1 MIPFRFIIVLIAHF
15 LADPASASSHQ
26 ALVLVRGEGFRPEFR
41 EVELQD
47 LSSDQRFEGKYFKI
61 VKGTDAVPI
70 LLNDP
75 DPELRLKAGT
85 VYYHLTLARQFWVQ
99 HMSSEFV
106 KSLPQLVIRLQ
117 MTRAFSDLAH
127 YQHEGVPPEY
137 NNALS
142 IPPGEPMEGVGGDPW
157 GSEIWFRP
165 SHQIMTRDLPGSG
178 LQATRNPISAYLQ
191 ALTRPFQEGVARRLI
206 QITLQ
211 HFFNP
216 ATLTTPYRN
225 QVMGQFGTLALG
237 TLILKGGRYLDP
249 LFLEKYYYLDTAMI
263 PEIIY
268 HEFSH
273 IALSD
278 HLKLTLS
285 TPMLEGLAD
294 YYATAVSGNP
304 AIASNIRQYSLSM
317 PKNGRN
323 PIRYDPALETLYYSN
338 SDFVLSTLWRVRD
351 LFPERADALILRASL
366 GLSTARSDI
375 RHDLIRA
382 LLEACRDSCP
392 APRAD
397 RLRLM
402 QSFEEKGF

>member
-1 MIPFRFIIVLIAHF
+1 MIPFRFLMMIAEA
-15 LADPASASSHQ
+15 LACPASASSHQ
-26 ALVLVRGEGFRPEFR
+26 APVLVRGEGFRPELR

-47 LSSDQRFEGKYFKI
+47 LSSDLRFEGKYFKI
-61 VKGTDAVPI
+61 VKGVDEVPI

-85 VYYHLTLARQFWVQ
+85 VYYHLSLARQFWVQ
-99 HMSSEFV
+99 HLSSEFV
-106 KSLPQLVIRLQ
+106 KSLPPLVIRLE
-117 MTRAFSDLAH
+117 MTRVFSDLAH
-127 YQHEGVPPEY
+127 YQHEGVTPEY

-157 GSEIWFRP
+157 GNEIWFRP
-165 SHQIMTRDLPGSG
+165 KKQIFTRDLPGSG
-178 LQATRNPISAYLQ
+178 LSSSGNPISAYLQ
-191 ALTRPFQEGVARRLI
+191 ALTRPIKDSVASRLI

-211 HFFNP
+211 QWFHP
-216 ATLTTPYRN
+216 ATLVTPYRN
-225 QVMGQFGTLALG
+225 QVLQQVGTLALG
-237 TLILKGGRYLDP
+237 SLILKGSRYLDSW
-249 LFLEKYYYLDTAMI
+249 FLEKYYYLDTAMI

-278 HLKLTLS
+278 QLKLTLS
-285 TPMLEGLAD
+285 TPVLEGLAD
-294 YYATAVSGNP
+294 YFATAISGNP
-304 AIASNIRQYSLSM
+304 EIASNIRQYSLSM
-317 PKNGRN
+317 PKDGRN
-323 PIRYDPALETLYYSN
+323 PIRYDPAFETLYYSN

-351 LFPERADALILRASL
+351 LFPEHADSLILKARL
-366 GLSTARSDI
+366 RLSTARSDI

-382 LLEACRDSCP
+382 LLETCRDGCQ

>member
-1 MIPFRFIIVLIAHF
+1 MILFRFLMMMAQA
-15 LADPASASSHQ
+15 LADPATASSHH
-26 ALVLVRGEGFRPEFR
+26 AMVLVRGDGFRPEFR
-41 EVELQD
+41 EVELQG
-47 LSSDQRFEGKYFKI
+47 LNSDQRFDGKYFKI
-61 VKGTDAVPI
+61 VKGVDEVPI

-85 VYYHLTLARQFWVQ
+85 VYYHLSLARQFWVQ
-99 HMSSEFV
+99 HLSSEFV
-106 KSLPQLVIRLQ
+106 RSLPTLVIRLE
-117 MTRAFSDLAH
+117 MPRAFSDLAH
-127 YQHEGVPPEY
+127 YQHEGVAPEY

-142 IPPGEPMEGVGGDPW
+142 IPHGVPMDGVGVEPW
-157 GSEIWFRP
+157 GNEIWFRP
-165 SHQIMTRDLPGSG
+165 KKQILTRDLPESGLSGSG
-178 LQATRNPISAYLQ
+178 NPLSAYLQ
-191 ALTRPFQEGVARRLI
+191 ALTKPIQESVVSRLI
-206 QITLQ
+206 QLTLQ
-211 HFFNP
+211 QWFYP
-216 ATLTTPYRN
+216 ATRTTPYRN
-225 QVMGQFGTLALG
+225 QVLWQVGTLAVG
-237 TLILKGGRYLDP
+237 TLLLKGSRYLDS

-268 HEFSH
+268 HEFAH

-294 YYATAVSGNP
+294 YFATAVSGNP
-304 AIASNIRQYSLSM
+304 EIASNIRQYSLSM

-323 PIRYDPALETLYYSN
+323 PVRYDPAFETLYYSN

-351 LFPERADALILRASL
+351 LFPERADLLILTASQR
-366 GLSTARSDI
+366 LSTARSDI

-382 LLEACRDSCP
+382 LLEACRDSCA

-402 QSFEEKGF
+402 QSFVEKGF

>member
-1 MIPFRFIIVLIAHF
+1 MIPFRFLMMMIAQA
-15 LADPASASSHQ
+15 LAEPTSASSHQ
-26 ALVLVRGEGFRPEFR
+26 ARVLVRGEGFRPELR

-47 LSSDQRFEGKYFKI
+47 LSSDLRFDGKYFKI
-61 VKGTDAVPI
+61 VKGVDEVPI

-85 VYYHLTLARQFWVQ
+85 VYYHLNLARQFWVQ
-99 HMSSEFV
+99 HLSSEFV
-106 KSLPQLVIRLQ
+106 KSLPPLVIRLE

-127 YQHEGVPPEY
+127 YQHEGVTPEY

-142 IPPGEPMEGVGGDPW
+142 IPPGEPMDGVGGDPW
-157 GSEIWFRP
+157 GNEIWFRP
-165 SHQIMTRDLPGSG
+165 KKKIFTRDLPGSG
-178 LQATRNPISAYLQ
+178 LSSSGNPISAYLQ
-191 ALTRPFQEGVARRLI
+191 ALTRPIKDSVVSRLI

-211 HFFNP
+211 QWFYP
-216 ATLTTPYRN
+216 STLATPYRN
-225 QVMGQFGTLALG
+225 QVLQQVGTLALG
-237 TLILKGGRYLDP
+237 ALILKGSRNLDS

-294 YYATAVSGNP
+294 YFATAVSGNP
-304 AIASNIRQYSLSM
+304 EIASNIRQYSLSM

-351 LFPERADALILRASL
+351 LFPERADSLILKARLS
-366 GLSTARSDI
+366 LSTARSDI

-382 LLEACRDSCP
+382 LLEACRDGCQ

>member
-1 MIPFRFIIVLIAHF
+1 MILFKF
-15 LADPASASSHQ
+15 LMMMAQAFAEPVSASSHQ
-26 ALVLVRGEGFRPEFR
+26 ALVLVRGDEFRPVLR

-47 LSSDQRFEGKYFKI
+47 LSSDQRFEGKHFKI
-61 VKGTDAVPI
+61 VKGVEEVPI

-85 VYYHLTLARQFWVQ
+85 VYHHLTLARRFWVQ
-99 HMSSEFV
+99 NLSSEFV
-106 KSLPQLVIRLQ
+106 KSLPPLVIRLE

-127 YQHEGVPPEY
+127 YQHERVAPEY

-142 IPPGEPMEGVGGDPW
+142 IPQGWPMDGVGGDSW
-157 GSEIWFRP
+157 GNEIWFRP
-165 SHQIMTRDLPGSG
+165 KKQILTRDLPGSG
-178 LQATRNPISAYLQ
+178 LSSSGNPISAYLQ
-191 ALTRPFQEGVARRLI
+191 ALTRPIKESVVSRLI

-211 HFFNP
+211 RWFYP
-216 ATLTTPYRN
+216 ATLATPYRN
-225 QVMGQFGTLALG
+225 QVLQQAGTLAMG
-237 TLILKGGRYLDP
+237 ALILSGSRYLDS

-268 HEFSH
+268 HEFAH

-294 YYATAVSGNP
+294 YFATAVSGNP
-304 AIASNIRQYSLSM
+304 EIASNIRQYSLSM

-323 PIRYDPALETLYYSN
+323 PIRYDPAFETLYFSN

-351 LFPERADALILRASL
+351 LFPERADLLILKASQR
-366 GLSTARSDI
+366 LSTARSDI

-382 LLEACRDSCP
+382 LLEACREFCL

-397 RLRLM
+397 RLRLR
-402 QSFEEKGF
+402 QSFEDKGF